1 MNVRTRD
8 AGVDPLYRAPRGA
21 PEWVRVPLLTFIAVD
36 GRGDPHTSTP
46 YHQAVNALF
55 SLAYT
60 LKFALRPN
68 GLDYRVS
75 PLEGRWWS
83 ENSPLFP
90 TGDRGAW
97 RWTMMVRQ
105 PDEVTDARLAEAVAE
120 VGRTRQLPVLEQ
132 VRLERLEEGLCA
144 QVLHVGRYS
153 DEGPTIGRLHDF
165 IHAEGLVF
173 DQKVDKHHEIYLRDP
188 RHTAP
193 EQWQTILR
201 QPAREPAQRPGT
213 VTK

>member
-1 MNVRTRD
+1 VNVQTHD
-8 AGVDPLYRAPRGA
+8 AGVDPLYRAPREA
-21 PEWVRVPLLTFIAVD
+21 PEWVRVPELTFIAVD
-36 GRGDPHTSTP
+36 GRGDPHTSTY

-55 SLAYT
+55 ALAYT
-60 LKFALRPN
+60 LKFALRPD

-75 PLEGRWWS
+75 PLETLWWS
-83 ENSPLFP
+83 EDGPTFP

-105 PDEVTDARLAEAVAE
+105 PDEVTDPRLAEAAAE
-120 VGRTRQLPVLEQ
+120 VGRTRHLPVLEH
-132 VRLERLEEGLCA
+132 VRLERFEEGLCA

-173 DQKVDKHHEIYLRDP
+173 DQARDKHHEIYLRDA
-188 RHTAP
+188 RNTVP

-201 QPAREPAQRPGT
+201 QPAREPAQPPGT
-213 VTK
+213 VRK